1 MLVAYFVY
9 IAHVEAY
16 FLWIKILAHG
26 NIRRR
31 KRTLGNEKREKK
43 GQRRE
48 KEYHSVEIGKSLMKA
63 TGTPLHPGVQMRSPS
78 NQN

>member
-1 MLVAYFVY
+1 ME
-9 IAHVEAY
+9 IS
-16 FLWIKILAHG
+16 G
-26 NIRRR
+26 
-31 KRTLGNEKREKK
+31 GEKGHWAMKKEEKK

-63 TGTPLHPGVQMRSPS
+63 TGIPLHPGVQMRSPS